1 MRALLALVLFVCTGA
16 ASALEMA
23 RALAASGAP
32 HLALARVEQ
41 LEPRE
46 QTTPRWPEWETL
58 RINLLVAV
66 GRNAEALQRVDA
78 LPASMPRPRLRECLL
93 AAAKAGG
100 ASGHGAA
107 ARRHAARVLWQLDP
121 SAEEARAARRAVI
134 DSYVADRQ
142 GDAAYLAML
151 RFQQDYAPLDRAT
164 AERFVDALLA
174 LDMEKQA
181 VNWLANLDDASSAKL
196 MLRLKAGLVG
206 ADAAIAQARSLLTK
220 GGTVRF
226 WGVIAEA
233 AQRQKDGAQRVE
245 ALEHLL
251 NVTGESAAGKSAPV
265 ATELWEAYLA
275 AAQDAVNRNHMLIG
289 DDAALADFAARGLA
303 SSAPAARAIFAQLAQ
318 RGRARDSRF
327 NAQLQLAYSLQEARL
342 ERTALRLFDALQ
354 WDESG
359 LDAQARYLLG
369 AMAEKANQ
377 SALAIRFWKGL
388 ALPPGINTDEWQV
401 RLAAV
406 YWRGGMGDA
415 AVSTLRGLLEA
426 GKPLPPEVAREV
438 TTVARE
444 MLAAGKLEYAEEV
457 LRGLLPVSDAKQQ
470 RDILYALGR
479 IAEQGARYQPA
490 ADYYLRS
497 ALLVDGKVPDALA
510 LQARLAAGVNLV
522 QAGYRE
528 DARAQFRW
536 LLKNATDP
544 AQIDIARRELSK
556 L

>member
-1 MRALLALVLFVCTGA
+1 MRALLAFVLFICTGA
-16 ASALEMA
+16 VSALETA

-41 LEPRE
+41 LEPRDH
-46 QTTPRWPEWETL
+46 TAPRWPEWETL
-58 RINLLVAV
+58 RINLLVAI
-66 GRNAEALQRVDA
+66 GRNAEALQRADA
-78 LPASMPRPRLRECLL
+78 LPASMPRPLLRQCLL

-100 ASGHGAA
+100 ASDHGAA
-107 ARRHAARVLWQLDP
+107 ARRHAARMLWQLDP
-121 SAEEARAARRAVI
+121 SAGEARAARLAVI

-164 AERFVDALLA
+164 AEGFVDALLA

-181 VNWLANLDDASSAKL
+181 VNWLASLDDASSAKL

-206 ADAAIAQARSLLTK
+206 AEAVIAQARSALMK
-220 GGTVRF
+220 GGTARY

-251 NVTGESAAGKSAPV
+251 NATGETAAGKSAPV
-265 ATELWEAYLA
+265 ATDLWEAYLA

-318 RGRARDSRF
+318 RGRARESRF

-342 ERTALRLFDALQ
+342 ERTALRLFDAWQ
-354 WDESG
+354 WDESD

-369 AMAEKANQ
+369 AMAEKADQ

-388 ALPPGINTDEWQV
+388 ALPPGINADEWQA
-401 RLAAV
+401 RRAAV
-406 YWRGGMGDA
+406 FWRGGMGDA
-415 AVSTLRGLLEA
+415 AVSTLRGILGT
-426 GKPLPPEVAREV
+426 GKPLSPEAVREV

-444 MLAAGKLEYAEEV
+444 MLAAGKLDYAEEV
-457 LRGLLPVSDAKQQ
+457 LRGLLPGSDAKQQ
-470 RDILYALGR
+470 RDILYSLGR

-497 ALLVDGKVPDALA
+497 ALLVDGKAPDALA
-510 LQARLAAGVNLV
+510 LQARLAAGRNLV
-522 QAGYRE
+522 QAGYRD
-528 DARAQFRW
+528 DARAQFQW
-536 LLKNATDP
+536 LLNNATDP